1 MVKRKLSE
9 GKLQAEKIRIEGLYT
24 YERDLNNQGYEL
36 VAGTDEAGRGP
47 IAGPVVAAAV
57 ILPTGLYIEGLNDS
71 KKISPKKRERL
82 YDEIIGNCVSY
93 GIKVIDN
100 DEIDRINIL
109 QSSYLAMKMSID
121 EMEIS
126 PDYVLVDGWENKMI
140 KIPQTNLIK
149 GDSKSASIAA
159 ASILAK
165 VYRDR
170 LMEEYD
176 LIYPDYGFAAHKGYP
191 TKRHIQA
198 LEEFGVLKIHR
209 KTFTPISILL

>member
-1 MVKRKLSE
+1 
-9 GKLQAEKIRIEGLYT
+9 
-24 YERDLNNQGYEL
+24 
-36 VAGTDEAGRGP
+36 
-47 IAGPVVAAAV
+47 
-57 ILPTGLYIEGLNDS
+57 
-71 KKISPKKRERL
+71 
-82 YDEIIGNCVSY
+82 
-93 GIKVIDN
+93 
-100 DEIDRINIL
+100 
-109 QSSYLAMKMSID
+109 MKMSID

-209 KTFTPISILL
+209 KTFTPVTRLL

>member
-1 MVKRKLSE
+1 MDKKNLSAKKIQIE
-9 GKLQAEKIRIEGLYT
+9 QIRIEGLYT
-24 YERDLNNQGYEL
+24 YERNLNLQGYDL

-71 KKISPKKRERL
+71 KKISSKKRERL
-82 YDEIIGNCVSY
+82 YDEIIDNCISY

-100 DEIDRINIL
+100 DEIDKINIL
-109 QSSYLAMKMSID
+109 QSSFLAMKMAID
-121 EMEIS
+121 EMAIS
-126 PDYVLVDGWENKMI
+126 PNYVLVDGWKNKMI
-140 KIPQTNLIK
+140 SIPQINLIK

-176 LIYPDYGFAAHKGYP
+176 LIYPEYGFAAHKGYP

-209 KTFTPISILL
+209 KTFTPVTRLL

>member
-1 MVKRKLSE
+1 MDKKNLSAKKIQIE
-9 GKLQAEKIRIEGLYT
+9 QIRIEGLYT
-24 YERDLNNQGYEL
+24 YERNLNLQGYDL

-71 KKISPKKRERL
+71 KKISSKKRERL
-82 YDEIIGNCVSY
+82 YDEIIDNCISY

-100 DEIDRINIL
+100 DEIDKINIL
-109 QSSYLAMKMSID
+109 QSSFLAMKMAID
-121 EMEIS
+121 EMAIS
-126 PDYVLVDGWENKMI
+126 PNYVLVDGWKNKMI
-140 KIPQTNLIK
+140 SIPQINLIK

-176 LIYPDYGFAAHKGYP
+176 LIYPEYGFAAHKGYP

-198 LEEFGVLKIHR
+198 LE
-209 KTFTPISILL
+209 